1 MDYILPSLTP
11 FTLLSPRRSPRKPR
25 KTRADFVKDGQK
37 EFAFDLESIDGEEM
51 HEHLLKIVDD
61 EMSIDSMMSGENT
74 QSKNNNNDDDS
85 SIGSLGGD
93 SVGSSSVGVAGGS
106 TSVPG
111 TGEETNQWT
120 RRRRGSIG
128 RRGRRRSLKGVK
140 IAPASTTDPREMD
153 SESALALAAEMA
165 MKGNDDE
172 GSVTSVLSMDS
183 SKAHS
188 TVGSLAGQS
197 IAYSI
202 GNETQ
207 NTMVT
212 MGSTMSAHSA
222 AMLGQIRRSRG
233 IKEQSDSEIESLVM
247 LLGLNRRSVLSMKQR
262 HFEERTFKNLYKA
275 RTSSLSNDYYL
286 PKTVIEVMEREGM
299 MKDNTSTV
307 IKRRKSVAE
316 MMRKA
321 EEEEKMMME
330 WNKWNKDADE
340 DESVVSMLPFDELS
354 VGSANTIETEDGV
367 YESGE
372 VGIPMQIQTK
382 ERK

>member
-1 MDYILPSLTP
+1 
-11 FTLLSPRRSPRKPR
+11 
-25 KTRADFVKDGQK
+25 
-37 EFAFDLESIDGEEM
+37 
-51 HEHLLKIVDD
+51 
-61 EMSIDSMMSGENT
+61 
-74 QSKNNNNDDDS
+74 
-85 SIGSLGGD
+85 
-93 SVGSSSVGVAGGS
+93 
-106 TSVPG
+106 
-111 TGEETNQWT
+111 
-120 RRRRGSIG
+120 
-128 RRGRRRSLKGVK
+128 
-140 IAPASTTDPREMD
+140 
-153 SESALALAAEMA
+153 
-165 MKGNDDE
+165 
-172 GSVTSVLSMDS
+172 
-183 SKAHS
+183 
-188 TVGSLAGQS
+188 
-197 IAYSI
+197 
-202 GNETQ
+202 
-207 NTMVT
+207 
-212 MGSTMSAHSA
+212 
-222 AMLGQIRRSRG
+222 
-233 IKEQSDSEIESLVM
+233 
-247 LLGLNRRSVLSMKQR
+247 MKQR

-372 VGIPMQIQTK
+372 VGIPMEIQTK